1 MKRMS
6 WKSSGKLTLNLVGDT
21 IKVQGD
27 WIVDDSA
34 KTNQAFGC
42 IPNDRPLEEL
52 LECGVI
58 LIDKPSGLSLIHI

>member
-6 WKSSGKLTLNLVGDT
+6 WKSSVQLTLNLVGDT
-21 IKVQGD
+21 MKVQGD

-52 LECGVI
+52 LECGII
-58 LIDKPSGLSLIHI
+58 LIDKPSGPSSIN